1 MVCKEKVKCYNW
13 KSLRWKGTKVIVRSP
28 CKDDNK
34 YTGLEELQSH
44 MTFSITRFNCWQ
56 AKSPVSLELVLL
68 CLWPPALPR
77 QVSKVNKKMSCHT
90 SSHINHKALS
100 FFAMQQKRVASNY
113 KVKQV
118 LPQPAGPSLCPFSAF
133 VQWYSPTDAV
143 ILVSHRVPCGT
154 LQLSCPIQSKD
165 WRKSWG

>member
-1 MVCKEKVKCYNW
+1 
-13 KSLRWKGTKVIVRSP
+13 
-28 CKDDNK
+28 
-34 YTGLEELQSH
+34 
-44 MTFSITRFNCWQ
+44 
-56 AKSPVSLELVLL
+56 
-68 CLWPPALPR
+68 
-77 QVSKVNKKMSCHT
+77 
-90 SSHINHKALS
+90 
-100 FFAMQQKRVASNY
+100 MQQKRVASNY

-165 WRKSWG
+165 